1 LRLCAFASL
10 RAIHRHSAAKIAA
23 PHAGQKMQHELKAPK
38 AGRVAALSAK
48 EGATVAAGEV
58 LAVVE

>member
-1 LRLCAFASL
+1 L